1 MPHRFPLNT
10 ATSHPRIQA
19 LLAGAIRV
27 LPALTVGVLAG
38 WLQAPVQAAT
48 TGVTITTA
56 TSSPAVAHSAT
67 ASFTLGGVRP
77 EALSW
82 LWDNLDESL
91 FKRASAN
98 HQAFRWLNAPTT
110 PEHLGYS
117 SAARYEATVTWGGTN
132 HRVEL
137 THLEPATVRTRV
149 ASDNFLGAK
158 PYSFLAARVS
168 VDHGSPFTVLVQ
180 YRATGSGFGDTAV
193 QIEAS
198 PSAQTGQSAAWVRHF
213 SELLQG
219 LRPTVMTELDQRY
232 FNAVL
237 KTRGFYRVGQVD
249 SKWMVPLHV
258 VQEIKGIDS
267 DMLRWWWDHIGN
279 TERYRLWQPIDHVTF
294 EWTVEPH
301 SPDLHYDIGATQKVK
316 EYVGKSAW
324 TLLITGADPK
334 VKTPPA
340 PLGNDPFFFATANP
354 PILNGLLP
362 DNTLLHS
369 WKPNATGDGVVLT
382 TTFLNT
388 ALVRVLNPRF
398 FEDLG
403 SHALRE
409 FQMLPYFL
417 PRLYRRE
424 QLGE

>member
-1 MPHRFPLNT
+1 M
-10 ATSHPRIQA
+10 
-19 LLAGAIRV
+19 
-27 LPALTVGVLAG
+27 
-38 WLQAPVQAAT
+38 
-48 TGVTITTA
+48 
-56 TSSPAVAHSAT
+56 
-67 ASFTLGGVRP
+67 RP

-82 LWDNLDESL
+82 LWDNLDEGL

-98 HQAFRWLNAPTT
+98 HQAFRWLNAPSS

-117 SAARYEATVTWGGTN
+117 AAARYEATVTWGGAN

-137 THLEPATVRTRV
+137 TQLDPGTVRTRV

-158 PYSFLAARVS
+158 PYSFLAASVS

-198 PSAQTGQSAAWVRHF
+198 PSAQNGQSAAWVKHF
-213 SELLQG
+213 TELLQG
-219 LRPTVMTELDQRY
+219 LQPTVMTELDQRY

-249 SKWMVPLHV
+249 SKWMVPLNV

-294 EWTVEPH
+294 EWTVEPTT
-301 SPDLHYDIGATQKVK
+301 PDMQYDVGAVQKVK

-362 DNTLLHS
+362 ANTLLHS

-382 TTFLNT
+382 STFLNT